1 MSHRINTQ
9 RLTILAQDPAVRD
22 RGRLV
27 LEQVEIPHEVLA
39 DGPTGYR
46 VKVVDFDA
54 SANRLYRPHRYR
66 EAEDGSMVDPFA
78 PPPDANAAA
87 RRAFERALLADP
99 NFHAQNAYAIVMRT
113 LARFEFALGRRVRWG
128 FDGHQLHVAPHAF
141 REANAYYSER
151 DRALMFG
158 YFRGRAGAWVHT
170 ALSHD
175 IVAHE
180 ATHAI
185 LDGLRARYTDPSGPD
200 QAAFHE
206 GFADVVAL
214 LSVFSLKSTVALALT
229 LGELPVRR
237 NGMRLVRA
245 RSLEPAALANSI
257 LFGLGKEFGQ
267 QLEDVRANALRRSV
281 ALEPDAGYLDD
292 PAYEAPHARGE
303 ILAAAMLRSF
313 MALWLA
319 RVRELGTFGPDL
331 YNLDAVVAEGSK
343 VAEQLL
349 AIAIRALDYCPS
361 VDLEFRDYLA
371 ALLTAD
377 AEVAPDDSRFAY
389 RDTIAR
395 TFASY
400 GIVPPECADA
410 RGCWRPFERN
420 EEVHYHKT
428 HFESMLRDP
437 EEVFRFVWE
446 NRRVLGVDERG
457 DTQVISVRPCVRQGP
472 DGFTLRETVCEYIE
486 VADLFAAELGS
497 YLGIERPQGMST
509 RQRVTV
515 YGGGVLVFDQYGRI
529 KYHVT
534 RPLTDAKRQSRRL
547 DYLWRNGYLD
557 RSGERHDRFSE
568 LHRQR
573 AMLGGGAGARR
584 ARG

>member
-9 RLTILAQDPAVRD
+9 KLTVLAQDPAVRD

-27 LEQVEIPHEVLA
+27 LEQVEVPHEMLA

-54 SANRLYRPHRYR
+54 SADRLYRPHRYR
-66 EAEDGSMVDPFA
+66 QAADGSVVDPFA
-78 PPPDANAAA
+78 PPPQANARA
-87 RRAFERALLADP
+87 RRAYEQALLADP

-128 FDGHQLHVAPHAF
+128 FEGHQLNVAPHAF
-141 REANAYYSER
+141 RDANAYYSES

-158 YFRGRAGAWVHT
+158 YFRGRSGAWVHT

-185 LDGLRARYTDPSGPD
+185 LDGLRTHYTDPSGPD

-214 LSVFSLKSTVALALT
+214 LSVFSLETTVSLALT
-229 LGELPVRR
+229 LGNVPERR
-237 NGMRLVRA
+237 NGTPLVPARA
-245 RSLEPAALANSI
+245 LEPAALAGSI

-267 QLEDVRANALRRSV
+267 QLEGMRANALRRSV
-281 ALEPDAGYLDD
+281 ALEPSTGYLGD
-292 PAYEAPHARGE
+292 PAWEAPHVRGE

-319 RVRELGTFGPDL
+319 RVRELGTFGPGL
-331 YNLDAVVAEGSK
+331 YNLKAVVDEGSK
-343 VAEQLL
+343 VAAQLL
-349 AIAIRALDYCPS
+349 TIAIRALDYCPS
-361 VDLEFRDYLA
+361 VDLEFGDYLA

-377 AEVAPDDSRFAY
+377 AEVAPDDSRYAY
-389 RDTIAR
+389 RDAIVR

-400 GIVPPECADA
+400 GIAPPSCTDA
-410 RGCWRPFERN
+410 RGCWRAFEHDDRI
-420 EEVHYHKT
+420 HYQRA

-446 NRRVLGVDERG
+446 NRAVLGVDERG
-457 DTQVISVRPCVRQGP
+457 DTRVISVRPCVRQGP

-486 VADLFAAELGS
+486 VADLYAAELRS
-497 YLGIERPQGMST
+497 YLGIPRPHGMST
-509 RQRVTV
+509 RQRVTA

-529 KYHVT
+529 KYHVA
-534 RPLTDAKRQSRRL
+534 RALADAQRQSRRL

-557 RSGERHDRFSE
+557 H
-568 LHRQR
+568 
-573 AMLGGGAGARR
+573 AGARR
-584 ARG
+584 DPFSDLHRRRAMLDGTGEPAARG